1 MFKLG
6 VVRRFATAATAAQG
20 FYRQF
25 LMRVHPDFFG
35 DDAVSRQT
43 NERSLQTLN
52 GLMATRKS
60 LDAIERIQ
68 HSGKQFE
75 ANLEFDVREPS
86 SDSASDVSTRVR
98 RVSARFLAPISR
110 QAEGI
115 VTYKRRFDTAFDG
128 LLKDLAT
135 QADMDTSAW
144 RSNDAADSEAGKG
157 ADAATTSSE
166 PEWIDTDIYM
176 FKKDRD
182 AAFVEVVERQ
192 LGRYILADWTLM
204 SQKKEDD
211 GLDPSL
217 ELHNYVPLLHES
229 SVFSPLLSDAE
240 RADAFATL
248 RANLVALNFVKW
260 FELPIILTLPAHV
273 RQSQPAAAAEEDRF
287 LKEFG
292 RGYVLIAAD
301 FADDLSGTRERIFNQ
316 LPAVRKSFADRN
328 RGAVA
333 IDRLLRSVA
342 NGPLRLASLSI
353 EAPLLASVTVLRLL
367 EAVAADPPAWLKA
380 GDAIALAGVH
390 LSIVEP
396 RPNGERSFSSAR
408 FGDTLTVYGD
418 AEAGVM
424 SFDVRRWRLRVPTT
438 ATLADLAAFLG
449 SESSR
454 LVIAGLREQ
463 IDAYARRTEQFNRLL
478 EAATLSLGFAA
489 IAVDAGLTHETGQ
502 FLPPDLTRTDSGTL
516 LVPYSFGPIV
526 SEHATRQRVL
536 SRMAFRFLQEL
547 VERDIE
553 ALVGVIRDRSDI
565 YLVLSD
571 RFHIDYLDERDSLF
585 KLDRTAQTR
594 SRVPTQQRQQLVLR
608 VPMRDFSVDK
618 LRAFLR
624 RGTVE

>member
-1 MFKLG
+1 MSR

-110 QAEGI
+110 PAEGI
-115 VTYKRRFDTAFDG
+115 VTYKRRFETAFDG

-144 RSNDAADSEAGKG
+144 RSSDAADAEAGKG
-157 ADAATTSSE
+157 ADAATSSE

-192 LGRYILADWTLM
+192 LGRYLLADWTLM

-260 FELPIILTLPAHV
+260 FELPIILTLPALV

-292 RGYVLIAAD
+292 RGYVHIAAD

-316 LPAVRKSFADRN
+316 LPAVRKSFADRS

-342 NGPLRLASLSI
+342 DGPLRLASLSI

-367 EAVAADPPAWLKA
+367 EAAAADPPAWLKA

-396 RPNGERSFSSAR
+396 RPSGERSFSSAR
-408 FGDTLTVYGD
+408 FGDTVTVYGD

-438 ATLADLAAFLG
+438 ATLADVAAFLG
-449 SESSR
+449 SESNR
-454 LVIAGLREQ
+454 FVIAGLREQ

-585 KLDRTAQTR
+585 KLDRTAHTR

>member
-1 MFKLG
+1 
-6 VVRRFATAATAAQG
+6 
-20 FYRQF
+20 
-25 LMRVHPDFFG
+25 MRVHPDFFG